1 MVLRRW
7 PFCGVVR
14 NSDSPFQRELIATLR
29 AASGLQTIDKKAP
42 MMRVISLLK
51 KNGCF
56 GALADQHGD
65 DDFKAPF
72 FGHETGT
79 ATGPAAFSVLT
90 GAPLVPFALRRI
102 EPLQIRNKNGPA
114 ARPRPRKPLAR
125 RSHQIPHRP
134 HDEVYEKMIRANPG
148 QWLWQH
154 RRFREIIT
162 D

>member
-1 MVLRRW
+1 
-7 PFCGVVR
+7 
-14 NSDSPFQRELIATLR
+14 
-29 AASGLQTIDKKAP
+29 

-90 GAPLVPFALRRI
+90 RRAADALR
-102 EPLQIRNKNGPA
+102 PCAASSPSNLQ
-114 ARPRPRKPLAR
+114 
-125 RSHQIPHRP
+125 
-134 HDEVYEKMIRANPG
+134 
-148 QWLWQH
+148 
-154 RRFREIIT
+154 
-162 D
+162 